1 MQLTKI
7 IVGNLNTGER
17 KREIGR
23 NITEDKT
30 MILIR
35 QIHIG
40 IETNNNY
47 KMSSMSTIQ

>member
-30 MILIR
+30 MILR